1 MDWLAGAWAVFAK
14 DLRLEL
20 RTRVALG
27 ALALF
32 VAASLLLIR
41 IALGQGAVDVPVAA
55 ALLWVLIVF
64 AAAIGLGRAFIVE
77 EERGTTL
84 LLHLALRPS
93 QVYAGK
99 LAFNIVLMGAV
110 CLLAA
115 LGFRVLVPVPLNVPG
130 VLAATLALGAV
141 GLAAGTTLLS
151 ALIARAR
158 GTGPLLPVLTFPVVI
173 PVLMPGVTLTQ
184 IASGSPTGAWA
195 AAQGDLILM
204 GAYAGLLISAS
215 FLLFDYVWRE

>member
-41 IALGQGAVDVPVAA
+41 IALGQGFVEVPVAA
-55 ALLWVLIVF
+55 ALLWVVIVF

-84 LLHLALRPS
+84 LLHLTLRPS

-99 LAFNIVLMGAV
+99 LAFNMVLMGAV
-110 CLLAA
+110 CTLAA
-115 LGFRVLVPVPLNVPG
+115 LGFSLLVPVPLNVPG
-130 VLAATLALGAV
+130 LLAATLALGAV
-141 GLAAGTTLLS
+141 GLAGGTTLLS

-158 GTGPLLPVLTFPVVI
+158 GTGPLLPVLTFPVVV
-173 PVLMPGVTLTQ
+173 PVLMPAVELTQ
-184 IASGSPTGAWA
+184 LASGATDGAWA

-204 GAYAGLLISAS
+204 GAYAGLLISSS
-215 FLLFDYVWRE
+215 FLLFDFVWRE